1 MLFAAIISLSEHNL
15 DAPYKLI
22 GAAALS
28 VDKLITFFKLGDE
41 NDGSI
46 IF

>member
-22 GAAALS
+22 GSCLS

-41 NDGSI
+41 NDASI